1 LAQIK
6 NYRGR
11 FAPTP
16 SGPLHFGS
24 IVTALGSYLDAKS
37 NKGKWFV
44 RIDDI
49 DQSRKKFNADKIIL
63 NQLKQLG
70 LIWDEP
76 VVYQTQQINLYEIAL
91 KNLKNLKCVFPCDCP
106 RNKIKNLVYPG
117 TCRNKIAILNSNH
130 SIRIRIDNSK
140 ISVADRLQGFY
151 TQSIESEIGDFIIKR
166 ADGHFA
172 YHLATV
178 IDDNEQKITDI
189 VRGFDL
195 LDSTPR
201 QVFLQ
206 KKLKYDEPNY
216 LHLPI
221 AIDSTGRKISKAD
234 KETTSVISSPTIV
247 LVNVLRFLGHC
258 PPDGIENTNTETIL
272 KWGIEN
278 WNVDLLPKKSKIN
291 YSVKLS

>member
-178 IDDNEQKITDI
+178 IDDNDQNITNI

-195 LDSTPR
+195 LESTPR
-201 QVFLQ
+201 QIFLQ
-206 KKLKYDEPNY
+206 KKLGYKLPAY

-221 AIDSTGRKISKAD
+221 VIDSTGKKISKAD
-234 KETTSVISSPTIV
+234 GNTASLLSNPAMI
-247 LVNVLRFLGHC
+247 LVNALRFLGHY
-258 PPDGIENTNTETIL
+258 PPDEMENANIKAIL
-272 KWGIEN
+272 DWSIEN
-278 WNVDLLPKKSKIN
+278 WNIELLPKKGKIN
-291 YSVKLS
+291 HSI